1 MWAVQSKRREVS
13 SMDAKE
19 RLTYFELIQGCIE
32 NFESETI
39 VLNQGIEIIAISSQ
53 PARYLIAHP
62 KVPRVLLTNMMGQMI
77 LNLCSSKRSIGD
89 IRDGIVSKF
98 QTNVDPTLVLLDIVK
113 FIRMAKHHGIVH
125 ASLT

>member
-1 MWAVQSKRREVS
+1 
-13 SMDAKE
+13 MDAKE